1 METFLAETEVV
12 KMSVNN
18 LYSAMDKGKLVF
30 FNIMV
35 ASVAIVFFWSD
46 SVALSELTLE
56 LDKDEEAVYTS
67 HFYLSIFSMMNNLW
81 SSCMILSF
89 YHSDSVSHCICKYY
103 II

>member
-18 LYSAMDKGKLVF
+18 LRNVMDNGKLVM

-56 LDKDEEAVYTS
+56 LNKDEEAIYTS
-67 HFYLSIFSMMNNLW
+67 IFHLSIFSMMNNLW
-81 SSCMILSF
+81 SSCM
-89 YHSDSVSHCICKYY
+89 YHDIY
-103 II
+103 IFFFR